1 MATGGVSTRSPRS
14 RTAHDGVLTD
24 LQVKVAG
31 WRRERDSLVKQ
42 IRDVV
47 AAAQS
52 MLTEVNGSIPRAA
65 ASAGVAVSK
74 PSRKRKRHFSP
85 EARAR
90 MSEAAKRRWAKVRR

>member
-1 MATGGVSTRSPRS
+1 LSG
-14 RTAHDGVLTD
+14 

-47 AAAQS
+47 AAARS

-65 ASAGVAVSK
+65 VSAGVAVSK
-74 PSRKRKRHFSP
+74 PNRKRKRHFSP